1 MAKTKILAQERPIAL
16 GLDVDRTVAVVAALD
31 VSSGEIL
38 FQGRLTQEQ
47 EDWQRFLAH
56 FPGCQLWVCYEAGY
70 TGFHLCRMLRE
81 QGVDCRVVAPSQVP
95 RSANSKQQKTD
106 RRDALTLAQLYFH
119 PPRSFVRIP
128 TENEERDRQLL
139 RTREQ
144 LVRDRTRTQ
153 NRIKAL
159 LAFHHATWPTAE
171 IRGHWSIA
179 ERNALRR
186 MELPAPL
193 RVCLDTHL
201 DALEALCT
209 QIRSFDRQLIALS
222 QTEPYHDRCARLR
235 QLPGVGLLTAMA
247 FLLEVFRPEEFLT
260 AEALACHVG
269 LTCCEWSSAQRR
281 RQGHITH
288 WGSPILRRMLVEAAW
303 TWVRKDPH
311 AARQFQ
317 ILSASSKRK
326 KIAIVAMA
334 RRLAIVMWAMTV
346 REQDYAY
353 HWAA

>member
-1 MAKTKILAQERPIAL
+1 MAKTKILARERRIAL
-16 GLDVDRTVAVVAALD
+16 GLDVDRKAAVVVALD
-31 VSSGEIL
+31 VTNGEIL
-38 FQGRLTQEQ
+38 FQGRLTQET

-56 FPGCQLWVCYEAGY
+56 FLQCSLWACYEAGY
-70 TGFHLCRMLRE
+70 TGFHLCRMLCAR
-81 QGVDCRVVAPSQVP
+81 GVDCRVVAPSQVP
-95 RSANSKQQKTD
+95 KSPNSKQQKTD
-106 RRDALTLAQLYFH
+106 RRDAVTLAQLYFH

-128 TENEERDRQLL
+128 TEREERDRQLL

-144 LVRDRTRTQ
+144 MVRDKTRTQ

-159 LAFHHATWPTAE
+159 LAFHHLAWPRSE
-171 IRGHWSIA
+171 SSGYWSQA
-179 ERNALRR
+179 DRHALRQ
-186 MELPAPL
+186 MTLPDRL
-193 RVCLDTHL
+193 RTCL
-201 DALEALCT
+201 DALLETLEGLDA
-209 QIRSFDRQLIALS
+209 QIGSFNHQIVALS
-222 QTEPYHDRCARLR
+222 GTEAYHDRCALLR

-303 TWVRKDPH
+303 SWVRKDPD
-311 AARQFQ
+311 AKRRFEA
-317 ILSASSKRK
+317 ISASSKRK
-326 KIAIVAMA
+326 KIAIVGMA

-346 REQDYAY
+346 KQADYAY
-353 HWAA
+353 RWAA